1 MVGVDSSAASP
12 LAFTLFW
19 HDRADYRHTEALSH
33 MKVHTA
39 IAKALKDNGV
49 DTIFGLL
56 GDGNMFTIA
65 DFIQEENG
73 KFIGSVAEGG
83 ALVMADAYARV
94 SGNIGVASVTHG
106 PGAASTINAMLESVR
121 AHTPVVLI
129 TADTPATRPGH
140 PQHIDLNA
148 LFQATGAEYHRVA
161 LAEQAV
167 DDIAMVLSR
176 VNSTRRPAV
185 IDIPIDVQNHEI
197 DYKPSRFI
205 REPAGGAGPH
215 PDDLDEALGMLASA
229 NRPMILAGRGAVLSG
244 AGPALRE
251 LSDLLGA
258 PVATTASG
266 KDLFRGHPYD
276 LGIMGNYAASW
287 ASEVMA
293 KADCVAVFGAGLNS
307 YTTANGDLL
316 QGRVIH
322 VDAEAEGLGKYTAVD
337 LAICAD
343 AKETALSMIEHLKA
357 AELQPKQFRV
367 NQLGDGVLN
376 RDPTSDFKDRS
387 TASTI
392 DVRTATI
399 ILEEILPTE
408 KLIVTDGGRFLVA
421 PFRYSHVNDARN
433 FIQPGAWASIGLG
446 VPATIGA
453 AVARPDLLAVGI
465 SGDGGGMMGLIEFSS
480 AVRHDIPLLM
490 VILNDNAYGAEYPK
504 LHRAGYDSKLSYVE
518 WPEFGD
524 VAKAL
529 GGDGVTVR
537 TSAELRAIAPR
548 IQNLV
553 KPLLIDIK
561 IDPTVDPLGE

>member
-1 MVGVDSSAASP
+1 
-12 LAFTLFW
+12 
-19 HDRADYRHTEALSH
+19 
-33 MKVHTA
+33 MKVHAA
-39 IAKALKDNGV
+39 IAKALKDHGV
-49 DTIFGLL
+49 ETIFGLL
-56 GDGNMFTIA
+56 GDGNMFTVA
-65 DFIQEENG
+65 DFIQDEKG
-73 KFIGSVAEGG
+73 TFVGAVTEGG

-106 PGAASTINAMLESVR
+106 PGAASTVNAMIESVR

-129 TADTPATRPGH
+129 TADTPAARPGH
-140 PQHIDLNA
+140 PQSIDLHA
-148 LFQATGAEYHRVA
+148 LFQATGADYHRVA

-176 VNSTRRPAV
+176 VAATRRPAV
-185 IDIPIDVQNHEI
+185 IDIPIDLQNHEV
-197 DYKPSRFI
+197 DYQASRFI
-205 REPAGGAGPH
+205 REPAGGAGQH
-215 PDDLDEALGMLASA
+215 PEDLDEALGMLAGA
-229 NRPMILAGRGAVLSG
+229 NRPLILAGRGAVLAG

-258 PVATTASG
+258 PLATTASG
-266 KDLFRGHPYD
+266 KDLFRGHAYD

-322 VDAEAEGLGKYTAVD
+322 VDAEAESLGRHVAVD

-343 AKETALSMIEHLKA
+343 AKATAISMVEQLKA
-357 AELQPKQFRV
+357 AELTPKPFRV
-367 NQLGDGVLN
+367 NQLGDGVLD
-376 RDPTSDFKDRS
+376 RDPTTDFKDRS
-387 TASTI
+387 TESAI

-399 ILEEILPTE
+399 LLEEILPAE
-408 KLIVTDGGRFLVA
+408 KMIVTDGGRFLVA

-465 SGDGGGMMGLIEFSS
+465 SGDGGGMMGLIEFST
-480 AVRHDIPLLM
+480 AVRHGIPLLM

-518 WPEFGD
+518 WPEFSD
-524 VAKAL
+524 VAEAL

-537 TSAELRAIAPR
+537 TPAELRAIAPR
-548 IQNLV
+548 IHHLAR
-553 KPLLIDIK
+553 PLLVDIK
-561 IDPTVDPLGE
+561 IDPTVDPLSE